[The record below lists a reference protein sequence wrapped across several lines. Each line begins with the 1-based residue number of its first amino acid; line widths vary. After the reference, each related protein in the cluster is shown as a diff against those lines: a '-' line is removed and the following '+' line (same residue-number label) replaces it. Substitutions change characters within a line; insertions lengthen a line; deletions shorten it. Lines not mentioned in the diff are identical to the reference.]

1 MKKKIGYIFLL
12 LIIILAIVLFF
23 VFKGSI
29 KIEKNDNNQ
38 VLGSRSIDDSN
49 NKIIDKNNSNKNTVK
64 EELQEGTLYSLSN
77 DKIKAD
83 IVLGDNYYDTQIKDI
98 MYNFDSYKGKT
109 IEIEGMFLDMNPY
122 TVVGRYSTSALC
134 PYCPAGYSAIEYVW
148 DGDKIELKDKDSWI
162 KVIGTLCVGNDETSD
177 YQDYYYIQA
186 LSIEVMNERG
196 IDTVS
201 N

>member
-12 LIIILAIVLFF
+12 IIIVSAIVLFF
-23 VFKGSI
+23 IANGKI
-29 KIEKNDNNQ
+29 KIDKSSNTQ
-38 VLGSRSIDDSN
+38 VLGSRSIDENSSN
-49 NKIIDKNNSNKNTVK
+49 KVIENKDNKNTVK
-64 EELQEGTLYSLSN
+64 EDAKEGTIYSLSN
-77 DKIKAD
+77 EKVNAD
-83 IVLGDNYYDTQIKDI
+83 IVIGDNYYDTQIKDI

-134 PYCPAGYSAIEYVW
+134 PYCPAGYSAFEYVW
-148 DGDKIELKDKDSWI
+148 EGEKIELKDKDSWI

-177 YQDYYYIQA
+177 FQDYYYIQA
-186 LSIEVMNERG
+186 SSIEVMNEKG

>member
-134 PYCPAGYSAIEYVW
+134 PYCPAGYSAFEYVW